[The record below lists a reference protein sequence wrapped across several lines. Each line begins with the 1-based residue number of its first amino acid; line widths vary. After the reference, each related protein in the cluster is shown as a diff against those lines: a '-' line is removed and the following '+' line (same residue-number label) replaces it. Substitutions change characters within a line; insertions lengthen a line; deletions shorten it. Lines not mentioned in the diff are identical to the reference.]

1 MEQFALRKESNMK
14 KTSKSV
20 MIPLILMTL
29 LSVMCLF
36 KIKVGGEMLPLAS
49 VALIIGIVAFF
60 VTRKTND
67 DINEGLNHKT
77 ILSSLKNK
85 NTIVLIFMPL
95 IMNVICLLIAKLF
108 VPEFIEHL
116 TARTDFLAFNMI
128 PVLIVELI
136 IAALG
141 EEIAWR
147 AFFQKQMSKVL
158 PFVPSLII
166 SSALFSI
173 CHFNQGSAIVV
184 IYDLVFVFI
193 NAMIY
198 GIIFKKS
205 DNAFISTI
213 AHFLANLFGTVSIMF
228 L

>member
-1 MEQFALRKESNMK
+1 MLRKENNMK
-14 KTSKSV
+14 KTHKSV
-20 MIPLILMTL
+20 MIPLIIMTIISL
-29 LSVMCLF
+29 LCLF
-36 KIKVGGEMLPLAS
+36 KIEIGGERLQLAPFT
-49 VALIIGIVAFF
+49 LIIGIVAFF

-67 DINEGLNHKT
+67 DKSEGLNYKT
-77 ILSSLKNK
+77 IFALLKNK
-85 NTIVLIFMPL
+85 NIIILIFMPL
-95 IMNVICLLIAKLF
+95 VMNAMSLLIAKLF

-116 TARTDFLAFNMI
+116 TARTDFLAFNML

-147 AFFQKQMSKVL
+147 AFFQKQVSKIF
-158 PFVPSLII
+158 PFLPSLIV

-184 IYDLVFVFI
+184 TYDLVFICI
-193 NAMIY
+193 NAIIY
-198 GIIFKKS
+198 GVIFKKT

-213 AHFLANLFGTVSIMF
+213 SHFIANLFGTVSIMF

>member
-1 MEQFALRKESNMK
+1 MLRKENNMK
-14 KTSKSV
+14 KTHKSV
-20 MIPLILMTL
+20 MIPLIIMTIISL
-29 LSVMCLF
+29 LCLF
-36 KIKVGGEMLPLAS
+36 KIEIGGERLQLAS
-49 VALIIGIVAFF
+49 FTLIIGIVAFF

-67 DINEGLNHKT
+67 DKSEGLNYKT
-77 ILSSLKNK
+77 IFALLKNK
-85 NTIVLIFMPL
+85 NIIILIFMPL
-95 IMNVICLLIAKLF
+95 IMNVMSLLIAKLF

-116 TARTDFLAFNMI
+116 TARTDFLAFNML
-128 PVLIVELI
+128 PVLIVELV

-147 AFFQKQMSKVL
+147 AFFQKQVSKIF
-158 PFVPSLII
+158 PFVPSLIV

-184 IYDLVFVFI
+184 TYDLVFICI
-193 NAMIY
+193 NAIIY
-198 GIIFKKS
+198 GVIFKKT

-213 AHFLANLFGTVSIMF
+213 SHFIANLFGTVSIMF

>member
-1 MEQFALRKESNMK
+1 MK

-20 MIPLILMTL
+20 MIPLIIMAIISL
-29 LSVMCLF
+29 LCLF
-36 KIKVGGEMLPLAS
+36 KIEVGGERLQLAS
-49 VALIIGIVAFF
+49 FTLIIGIVAFF

-85 NTIVLIFMPL
+85 NIIILILMPI
-95 IMNVICLLIAKLF
+95 IMNVISLFIAKLF
-108 VPEFIEHL
+108 VPQFIEHL

-147 AFFQKQMSKVL
+147 AFLQKQMSKIL
-158 PFVPSLII
+158 PFVPSLIV
-166 SSALFSI
+166 SSVLFSI
-173 CHFNQGSAIVV
+173 CHFNQGNTIVV
-184 IYDLVFVFI
+184 IYDLLFVFI
-193 NAMIY
+193 NAMFY
-198 GIIFKKS
+198 GIIFRKT

-213 AHFLANLFGTVSIMF
+213 AHFLANLFGTVAIMF

>member
-1 MEQFALRKESNMK
+1 MLRKENNMK
-14 KTSKSV
+14 KTHKSV
-20 MIPLILMTL
+20 MIPLIIMTIISL
-29 LSVMCLF
+29 LCLF
-36 KIKVGGEMLPLAS
+36 KIEIGGERLQLAS
-49 VALIIGIVAFF
+49 FTLIIGIVAFF

-67 DINEGLNHKT
+67 DKSEGLNYKT
-77 ILSSLKNK
+77 IFALLKNK
-85 NTIVLIFMPL
+85 NIIILIFMPL
-95 IMNVICLLIAKLF
+95 VMNVMSLLIAKLF

-116 TARTDFLAFNMI
+116 TARTDFLAFNML
-128 PVLIVELI
+128 PVLIVELV

-147 AFFQKQMSKVL
+147 AFFQKQVSKIF
-158 PFVPSLII
+158 PFVPSLIV

-184 IYDLVFVFI
+184 IYDLVFICI
-193 NAMIY
+193 NAIIY
-198 GIIFKKS
+198 GVIFKKT

-213 AHFLANLFGTVSIMF
+213 SHFIANLFGTVSIMF

>member
-1 MEQFALRKESNMK
+1 MK
-14 KTSKSV
+14 KTSKFV
-20 MIPLILMTL
+20 MIPLIIMAIISL
-29 LSVMCLF
+29 LCLL
-36 KIKVGGEMLPLAS
+36 KIEVGGERLPLAS
-49 VALIIGIVAFF
+49 FTLIIGIVAFF
-60 VTRKTND
+60 VTRKTNED
-67 DINEGLNHKT
+67 KNEGLNHRT
-77 ILSSLKNK
+77 ILSLLINK
-85 NTIVLIFMPL
+85 KIIILIFMPM

-116 TARTDFLAFNMI
+116 TARTGFLAINMI

-147 AFFQKQMSKVL
+147 AFFQKQISKIL
-158 PFVPSLII
+158 PFGPALII

-173 CHFNQGSAIVV
+173 CHFNQGNAIVV
-184 IYDLVFVFI
+184 IYDLLFVFI
-193 NAMIY
+193 NAIFY
-198 GIIFKKS
+198 GIILKKT

-213 AHFLANLFGTVSIMF
+213 AHFLANLFGTVAIMF

>member
-1 MEQFALRKESNMK
+1 MK
-14 KTSKSV
+14 KTHKSV
-20 MIPLILMTL
+20 MIPLIIMTIISL
-29 LSVMCLF
+29 LCLF
-36 KIKVGGEMLPLAS
+36 KIEIGGERLQLAS
-49 VALIIGIVAFF
+49 FTLIIGIVAFF

-67 DINEGLNHKT
+67 DKSEGLNYKT
-77 ILSSLKNK
+77 IFALLKNK
-85 NTIVLIFMPL
+85 NIIILIFMPL
-95 IMNVICLLIAKLF
+95 IMNVMSLLIAKLF

-116 TARTDFLAFNMI
+116 TARTDFLAFNML
-128 PVLIVELI
+128 PVLIVELV

-147 AFFQKQMSKVL
+147 AFFQKQVSKIF
-158 PFVPSLII
+158 PFVPSLIV

-184 IYDLVFVFI
+184 TYDLVFICI
-193 NAMIY
+193 NAIIY
-198 GIIFKKS
+198 GVIFKKT

-213 AHFLANLFGTVSIMF
+213 SHFIANLFGTVSIMF

>member
-1 MEQFALRKESNMK
+1 MK
-14 KTSKSV
+14 KTQKTV
-20 MIPLILMTL
+20 IIPLIIMTVISL
-29 LSVMCLF
+29 LCLF
-36 KIKVGGEMLPLAS
+36 NIEIGGERVQLAS
-49 VALIIGIVAFF
+49 FTLIIGIAAFF

-67 DINEGLNHKT
+67 DKNEGLNHKT
-77 ILSSLKNK
+77 VFTLLKSK
-85 NTIVLIFMPL
+85 NTIILVFMPL
-95 IMNVICLLIAKLF
+95 VMNVLSLLIAELF

-116 TARTDFLAFNMI
+116 TERTDFLAFNMM
-128 PVLIVELI
+128 PVLIVELM

-147 AFFQKQMSKVL
+147 AFFQKQVSKIF
-158 PFVPSLII
+158 PFMPSLIV

-173 CHFNQGSAIVV
+173 CHFNQGSAVVV
-184 IYDLVFVFI
+184 IYDLVFICI

-198 GIIFKKS
+198 GVIFKKT

>member
-1 MEQFALRKESNMK
+1 MK
-14 KTSKSV
+14 KTSKTV
-20 MIPLILMTL
+20 MIPLLIMTMISLSCL
-29 LSVMCLF
+29 L
-36 KIKVGGEMLPLAS
+36 KIEVGGERLQLAS
-49 VALIIGIVAFF
+49 FTLIIGIVAFF

-67 DINEGLNHKT
+67 NIDEGLDHKT
-77 ILSSLKNK
+77 ILSLLKNK
-85 NTIVLIFMPL
+85 SIILLIFMPI
-95 IMNVICLLIAKLF
+95 IMNVICFVIAKLF
-108 VPEFIEHL
+108 LPEFIEHL
-116 TARTDFLAFNMI
+116 KSRTGFLAFDML

-147 AFFQKQMSKVL
+147 AFFQKQISKIL

-173 CHFNQGSAIVV
+173 CHFNEGSAIVV
-184 IYDLVFVFI
+184 IYDLVFICI

-198 GIIFKKS
+198 GVIFKKT

-213 AHFLANLFGTVSIMF
+213 AHFLANLFGTIAIIF
-228 L
+228 I

>member
-1 MEQFALRKESNMK
+1 MK

-20 MIPLILMTL
+20 MIPLIIMTVISL
-29 LSVMCLF
+29 LCLL
-36 KIKVGGEMLPLAS
+36 KIEVGGERLQLAS
-49 VALIIGIVAFF
+49 FTLIIGIVAFF

-67 DINEGLNHKT
+67 GKNEGLNHKT
-77 ILSSLKNK
+77 ILNLLKNK
-85 NTIVLIFMPL
+85 NIIILIFMPM
-95 IMNVICLLIAKLF
+95 IMNVICLFIAKIF

-116 TARTDFLAFNMI
+116 TVRTDFLAFNMI

-147 AFFQKQMSKVL
+147 AFFQKQLSKIL
-158 PFVPSLII
+158 PSVPSLIV

-173 CHFNQGSAIVV
+173 CHFNQGNSIVV
-184 IYDLVFVFI
+184 IYDLLFVFI
-193 NAMIY
+193 NAIFY
-198 GIIFKKS
+198 GIIFKKT

-213 AHFLANLFGTVSIMF
+213 AHFLANLFGTVAIMF

>member
-1 MEQFALRKESNMK
+1 MK
-14 KTSKSV
+14 KTSKTI
-20 MIPLILMTL
+20 MIPLILMIL

-36 KIKVGGEMLPLAS
+36 QIEVGGEMLQLAS
-49 VALIIGIVAFF
+49 IALIIGIVSFF
-60 VTRKTND
+60 ATRKTND
-67 DINEGLNHKT
+67 NKDEVLNHKT
-77 ILSSLKNK
+77 ILGSLKNK
-85 NTIVLIFMPL
+85 NVIILIFMPL
-95 IMNVICLLIAKLF
+95 IMNVICLVIAKLF

-128 PVLIVELI
+128 PVLVVEII

-147 AFFQKQMSKVL
+147 AFFQKRMTKIM
-158 PFVPSLII
+158 PFVPSLVV

-173 CHFNQGSAIVV
+173 CHFNQGSAVV
-184 IYDLVFVFI
+184 VVYDLVFVFI
-193 NAMIY
+193 NAMLY
-198 GIIFKKS
+198 GIIFKKT

-213 AHFLANLFGTVSIMF
+213 AHFLANLFGIVSIMF